1 MTARHPGVTQLR
13 MAADAGP
20 GRADA
25 LRLFSDGDF
34 RGARAILHLIVE
46 GSNDPEDRLLLGRM
60 AYVVTEFAEAK
71 VQLEG
76 AYRGFQ
82 AAGMPRRAAMAA
94 TELGQLYADGLEE
107 PAVGRGWLSRALR
120 LLEREDPC
128 VEKGYALLGLM
139 GASVASA
146 DQLGASA
153 REALDLAYRFGDR
166 ALECK
171 ALGDWGLALVSM
183 GSVRDGMARL
193 DEACTMI
200 VSGECTD
207 PSVTNQVVCGMLS
220 ACDRCGDVARAQ
232 SWLRYIE
239 DAASGGLHGAALHTF
254 AHCWSAFGSVLC
266 QVGRFQEAEMAL
278 RMGLATGDASF
289 RHVRL
294 ATRAALADLWIRQ
307 GRLEEASQLV
317 DDRVDRVEIT
327 GPRARL
333 YLAQHRYDLAAAQA
347 RHALRELSGDR
358 LRAAPLLLTVI
369 DAELSC
375 GNLTGAEQ
383 AAAQLAGLAD
393 GSEVPA
399 LGAQAAL
406 GLGKVASAKGDME
419 SAAGHLDTGLA
430 RLAGESWPL
439 LAAALHLELAR
450 VWQEMAPAS
459 AVVAVQA
466 ALNLYASVGAP
477 EASTAADL
485 LRRLGQP
492 VAAAPRPATA
502 LDVLSARQREVLS
515 CLAEG
520 LSNPEI
526 ARRLFIT
533 PKTAEHHVSSIL
545 GKLGLKNRAEAAAFA
560 ASFRISPG
568 KHAPSAR

>member
-1 MTARHPGVTQLR
+1 
-13 MAADAGP
+13 MAADAEM

-25 LRLFSDGDF
+25 RRLFGEGDLH
-34 RGARAILHLIVE
+34 GARAILRAIVE
-46 GSNDPEDRLLLGRM
+46 GSGDPEDRLLLGRM
-60 AYVVTEFAEAK
+60 AFVATDFAEAK
-71 VQLEG
+71 DQLER

-82 AAGMPRRAAMAA
+82 AAGLQRRAAMAA
-94 TELGQLYADGLEE
+94 VELGQLHADGLEE
-107 PAVGRGWLSRALR
+107 PVVGRGWLSRALR
-120 LLEREDPC
+120 LLEREEPC
-128 VEKGYALLGLM
+128 VERGYALLGLM

-146 DQLGASA
+146 DHLGASA

-200 VSGECTD
+200 VGRECTD
-207 PSVTNQVVCGMLS
+207 PAVSHQVVCGMLS
-220 ACDRCGDVARAQ
+220 ACDRCGDITRAR
-232 SWLRYIE
+232 SWLRYIQ
-239 DAASGGLHGAALHTF
+239 DTASGGLHGPALHAF

-266 QVGRFQEAEMAL
+266 QVGRFQEGEMAL
-278 RMGLATGDASF
+278 RMGLATGDASV
-289 RHVRL
+289 RHLKL

-307 GRLEEASQLV
+307 GRLEEAAQLV
-317 DDRVDRVEIT
+317 DDRVDRVEIL

-333 YLAQHRYDLAAAQA
+333 YLAQHRYDLAAAVA
-347 RHALRELSGDR
+347 RHALRELTGDR

-369 DAELSC
+369 DAELSR
-375 GNLTGAEQ
+375 GNTAGAGQ
-383 AAAQLAGLAD
+383 AAAQLAGLAE
-393 GSEVPA
+393 GSQVPA

-406 GLGKVASAKGDME
+406 GLGKVAAAKGEME
-419 SAAGHLDTGLA
+419 SAAGHLDAGLA
-430 RLAGESWPL
+430 WLAGESCPL

-450 VWQEMAPAS
+450 VQQDKAPAS
-459 AVVAVQA
+459 AVVAAQA

-477 EASTAADL
+477 EASIAADL

-492 VAAAPRPATA
+492 VAAPPRPPTA
-502 LDVLSARQREVLS
+502 LDMLSARQREVLA

-526 ARRLFIT
+526 AKRLFIT
-533 PKTAEHHVSSIL
+533 PKTAEHHVGSIL
-545 GKLGLKNRAEAAAFA
+545 GKLGLRNRAEAAAFA

-568 KHAPSAR
+568 RQAPAAR

>member
-1 MTARHPGVTQLR
+1 MGVPQLR
-13 MAADAGP
+13 MAADVKP
-20 GRADA
+20 GRAEA
-25 LRLFSDGDF
+25 LRLFGEGDL
-34 RGARAILHLIVE
+34 RGARAVLRPIAE
-46 GSNDPEDRLLLGRM
+46 GSGDPEDRLLLGQM
-60 AYVVTEFAEAK
+60 AYVATDFAEAK
-71 VQLEG
+71 EQLEG
-76 AYRGFQ
+76 AYRGFR
-82 AAGMPRRAAMAA
+82 AAGLQRRAAMAA
-94 TELGQLYADGLEE
+94 IALGQLYADGLEE
-107 PAVGRGWLSRALR
+107 PAVGGGWLSRALR
-120 LLEREDPC
+120 LLEREGPC
-128 VEKGYALLGLM
+128 VEMGYALLGLM

-146 DQLGASA
+146 DQLDASA

-166 ALECK
+166 DLECK

-200 VSGECTD
+200 VAGDCTD
-207 PSVTNQVVCGMLS
+207 LAVSYQVVCGMLS
-220 ACDRCGDVARAQ
+220 ACDRCGDVARAR
-232 SWLRYIE
+232 SWLRYVE

-266 QVGRFQEAEMAL
+266 QVGRFQEGEMAL
-278 RMGLATGDASF
+278 RMGLAAGDASF
-289 RHVRL
+289 VHVRL

-307 GRLEEASQLV
+307 GRLDEAAQLV
-317 DDRVDRVEIT
+317 DESVDRVEIMA
-327 GPRARL
+327 PRARL
-333 YLAQHRYDLAAAQA
+333 YLAQHRYDLAAAVA

-369 DAELSC
+369 DAELGD
-375 GNLTGAEQ
+375 GNMMGAEA
-383 AAAQLAGLAD
+383 AAAQLAALAE
-393 GSEVPA
+393 GSEEPV

-406 GLGKVASAKGDME
+406 ALGKVAAARDEME
-419 SAAGHLDTGLA
+419 SAAGYLGAGLA
-430 RLAGESWPL
+430 RLAGGSWPL

-450 VWQEMAPAS
+450 VQQEVAPAS
-459 AVVAVQA
+459 AVVAAEA
-466 ALNLYASVGAP
+466 ALNLYASMGAP

-492 VAAAPRPATA
+492 VAAAARPPTA

-533 PKTAEHHVSSIL
+533 PKTAEHHVGSIL
-545 GKLGLKNRAEAAAFA
+545 GKLGLRNRAEAAAFA

-568 KHAPSAR
+568 RQAPAAR

>member
-1 MTARHPGVTQLR
+1 VTQLP
-13 MAADAGP
+13 MAPDVKME
-20 GRADA
+20 RAEA
-25 LRLFSDGDF
+25 LRLFGEGDLH
-34 RGARAILHLIVE
+34 GARAILRRIAE
-46 GSNDPEDRLLLGRM
+46 GSSDPEDRLLLGQM
-60 AYVVTEFAEAK
+60 AYVATEFAEAK
-71 VQLEG
+71 DQLEG
-76 AYRGFQ
+76 AYRAFQ
-82 AAGMPRRAAMAA
+82 AAGLQRRAAMAA
-94 TELGQLYADGLEE
+94 VALGQLYADGLEE
-107 PAVGRGWLSRALR
+107 PAVGRGWLSRARR
-120 LLEREDPC
+120 LLEHEDLC
-128 VEKGYALLGLM
+128 AEKGYALLGLM

-171 ALGDWGLALVSM
+171 ALGEWGLALVSM
-183 GSVRDGMARL
+183 GSIRDGMARL

-200 VSGECTD
+200 VGGECTD
-207 PSVTNQVVCGMLS
+207 PAVTSQVVCGMLS
-220 ACDRCGDVARAQ
+220 ACDRCGDVARAR

-239 DAASGGLHGAALHTF
+239 DTASGGLRGAALHTF

-307 GRLEEASQLV
+307 GRLDEASQLV
-317 DDRVDRVEIT
+317 DDSVDRVEIT

-333 YLAQHRYDLAAAQA
+333 YLAQRRYHLAAAVA

-358 LRAAPLLLTVI
+358 LRAAPLLLTVV

-375 GNLTGAEQ
+375 GNLAGAGQ
-383 AAAQLAGLAD
+383 AAARLAELAQ
-393 GSEVPA
+393 GPEVPA

-406 GLGKVASAKGDME
+406 GLGKVAAAKGDME
-419 SAAGHLDTGLA
+419 SAANHLDNGLA

-439 LAAALHLELAR
+439 LRAALCLELAR
-450 VWQEMAPAS
+450 VQQERASAS
-459 AVVAVQA
+459 AVVAAQV

-477 EASTAADL
+477 EASAAADL
-485 LRRLGQP
+485 LRQLGHP
-492 VAAAPRPATA
+492 VAPAPQPPTA
-502 LDVLSARQREVLS
+502 LDVLSARQRQVLS

-526 ARRLFIT
+526 SKRLFIT

-545 GKLGLKNRAEAAAFA
+545 SKLGLKNRAEAAAFA

-568 KHAPSAR
+568 KQATAPR